1 MKRSKLDIS
10 DAPRDVPQDVPIQDS
25 YRTDGLGAAGSV
37 AEGGGLRKFLL
48 SLRDSSIDKSICR
61 LHEIVWLQQEE
72 AASTPGLERYAA
84 VLAKVWELI

>member
-1 MKRSKLDIS
+1 MLAI
-10 DAPRDVPQDVPIQDS
+10 IQDS
-25 YRTDGLGAAGSV
+25 ST
-37 AEGGGLRKFLL
+37 
-48 SLRDSSIDKSICR
+48 DKSICR